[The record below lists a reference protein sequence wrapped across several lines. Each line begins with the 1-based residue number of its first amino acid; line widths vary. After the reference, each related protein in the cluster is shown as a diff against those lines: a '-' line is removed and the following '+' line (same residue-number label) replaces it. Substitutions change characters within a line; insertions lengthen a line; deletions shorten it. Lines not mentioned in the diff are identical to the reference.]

1 MKIDFN
7 VVLKN
12 LKGEILKD
20 KGKDLTLKN
29 VGTNALLGNYQD
41 EKIGGEEKL
50 RRFLLA
56 TRIYESKDEIE
67 LENDDVKLVKDM
79 IAKGYSTVVTARAWQ
94 ILDPHKK

>member
-12 LKGEILKD
+12 LKGKPLKD
-20 KGKDLTLKN
+20 KEKDVTLKD
-29 VGTNALLGNYQD
+29 VSTNALLGNYKEEID
-41 EKIGGEEKL
+41 GEEKL
-50 RRFLLA
+50 KRFLLA

-67 LENDDVKLVKDM
+67 LENDDVKLTKDM